1 MHKNMNIEFLRIISI
16 LMVIFVHVYSKF
28 MLLGLYKSEV
38 VLYFTSFAKICV
50 PCFLMIMGYLY
61 NSNKDLKGLWIKNIY
76 RFILPL
82 LFFSIFYQWFDE
94 IVVYNMDL
102 NQISFDFDLIQNV
115 FLHNSLWTS
124 GFHL

>member
-50 PCFLMIMGYLY
+50 PCF
-61 NSNKDLKGLWIKNIY
+61 
-76 RFILPL
+76 
-82 LFFSIFYQWFDE
+82 
-94 IVVYNMDL
+94 
-102 NQISFDFDLIQNV
+102 
-115 FLHNSLWTS
+115 
-124 GFHL
+124 